1 MHKKAALIVLACLFA
16 FTANGEEK
24 VQWIDATTRL
34 SSGKRLDDINKDRHK
49 ERICGYLCGLHGK
62 SYAGEFRCKDNRVEV
77 NANDGIQP
85 TSGAVVPY

>member
-24 VQWIDATTRL
+24 VQWIDAMTACP
-34 SSGKRLDDINKDRHK
+34 GKDWDDINKDKDTKR
-49 ERICGYLCGLHGK
+49 EFGGYLCGLHGK

-77 NANDGIQP
+77 KCQ
-85 TSGAVVPY
+85 